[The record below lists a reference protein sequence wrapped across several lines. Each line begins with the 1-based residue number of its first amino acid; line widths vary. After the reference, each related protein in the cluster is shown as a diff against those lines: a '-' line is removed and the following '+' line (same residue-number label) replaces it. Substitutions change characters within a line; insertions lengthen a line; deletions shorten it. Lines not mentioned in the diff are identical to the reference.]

1 MLVDRPGGEPAGAV
15 GGQHVDRRVEQG
27 GPSFGVASHDGE
39 IDPGLTLTRGLK
51 AEPGADIWL
60 CGGAALAGQL
70 LGEIDEL
77 VLRGTFEHGRTG
89 TTYRP
94 A

>member
-1 MLVDRPGGEPAGAV
+1 
-15 GGQHVDRRVEQG
+15 
-27 GPSFGVASHDGE
+27 
-39 IDPGLTLTRGLK
+39 
-51 AEPGADIWL
+51 
-60 CGGAALAGQL
+60 L